1 MGNHLRSLLVCKDA
15 ATVQLLEVSEQLRQ
29 RYLAQSQAC
38 PLPFLIKALEINNQC
53 DIDYRSANN
62 KRLHLEIALLK
73 MCALCSNALAMP
85 TQQAQPVQMPQNRP
99 AQQPITPVQGQ
110 TRGSAPTPTA
120 PTQQTIQQPTSA
132 VTTSHDPLP
141 ATHNPNPVQPSPQ
154 PTHNPTIQ
162 QPTVQQ
168 PQPTVRP
175 RGTTSSISINKA
187 MQQAEQKAEEKEETW
202 DSAFTQEQLT
212 ASWTDFVNRYKIIS
226 PNFAAALVKYTPKL
240 ANGNEIHFSVDN
252 MLFERDTEGMGAL
265 RNHLKNSLHNNQ
277 YKLVPELMER
287 PAEIEAYTDKDKFE
301 KMAEERPFLR
311 TLQTELKLEGD
322 L

>member
-1 MGNHLRSLLVCKDA
+1 
-15 ATVQLLEVSEQLRQ
+15 
-29 RYLAQSQAC
+29 
-38 PLPFLIKALEINNQC
+38 
-53 DIDYRSANN
+53 
-62 KRLHLEIALLK
+62 
-73 MCALCSNALAMP
+73 
-85 TQQAQPVQMPQNRP
+85 
-99 AQQPITPVQGQ
+99 
-110 TRGSAPTPTA
+110 
-120 PTQQTIQQPTSA
+120 
-132 VTTSHDPLP
+132 
-141 ATHNPNPVQPSPQ
+141 
-154 PTHNPTIQ
+154 
-162 QPTVQQ
+162 
-168 PQPTVRP
+168 
-175 RGTTSSISINKA
+175 
-187 MQQAEQKAEEKEETW
+187 MQQAEQKVEEKEETW

-212 ASWTDFVNRYKIIS
+212 AAWTDFVNRYKIIS

-252 MLFERDTEGMGAL
+252 MLFERDTEGMSAL